1 MSFFSSRQ
9 YDILLSEILL
19 FKIVPFPGSFYTLL
33 WNPLKHQTSNHPAY
47 HWSTLWPLEDE
58 FADCTMSTILGDF
71 AYISYLCLFIYLC
84 LFTYKGEGSRLNS
97 PRCNNIWNLMNWER
111 EIKLLQ
117 VRVTHVE
124 RICFLLSGLCYKVAL
139 IENLQLNIF
148 G

>member
-1 MSFFSSRQ
+1 MIYCSVKYCCSNSFIPG
-9 YDILLSEILL
+9 DILHSIM
-19 FKIVPFPGSFYTLL
+19 KSIKTP
-33 WNPLKHQTSNHPAY
+33 NHPAY

-58 FADCTMSTILGDF
+58 FADCTILGDF